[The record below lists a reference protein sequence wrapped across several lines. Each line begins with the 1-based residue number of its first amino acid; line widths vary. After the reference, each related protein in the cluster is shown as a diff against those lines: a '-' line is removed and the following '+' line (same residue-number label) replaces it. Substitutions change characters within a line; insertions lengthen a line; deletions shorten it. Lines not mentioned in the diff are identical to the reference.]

1 MPVSFRDVSYI
12 YAPKTPFSYCALKDV
27 TFTIEEGSF
36 IAIVGKTGS
45 GKSTIAQLTNA
56 LLTPSE
62 GEIRVNEFVNAS
74 HVKKKRKDIKKL
86 RKEVG
91 LVFQF
96 PEYQL
101 FEETVEKDVAFG
113 PRNFGLSKEEAL
125 KKAHEA
131 LLTLGLDESFFTRSP
146 FELSGGEKR
155 KVALAGI
162 LAIEPKVLLID
173 EPTSGLDP
181 RAAEETMDLFRRIN
195 REKKVTVIFVSHDM
209 DLVLEYADRVIVV
222 DNGSIQRI
230 CAPQELFG
238 SDLSVYSLDNPKV
251 FDFALRLK
259 ERGFDVDFSKLRT
272 VDDLGKAIA
281 DRSKR

>member
-27 TFTIEEGSF
+27 SFTIEEGSF

-162 LAIEPKVLLID
+162 LAIEPEVLLID

-181 RAAEETMDLFRRIN
+181 RAAEETMDLFKRIN

-281 DRSKR
+281 NRSKR

>member
-181 RAAEETMDLFRRIN
+181 RAAEETMDLFKRIN